1 MASSNS
7 PVVSRRRRRIFL
19 PVVLVLAVVAA
30 GGWAFVNRPWE
41 PKPLVVVVETAT
53 AGPASRVLAVNG
65 RIEPELSVNVSP
77 TVGGQVKEVPVKD
90 GDTVKAG
97 AELARIDD
105 TQQQSAVQQASAAL
119 DAAVNKL
126 QQAKIDLERAKSLGD
141 AISRKDLDSAQL
153 ALQTAQ
159 NSVDQLTAAK
169 NQALSLLAAY
179 NLTAPF
185 DGTVLTRAVDPG
197 QVVGTTTVLFTF
209 ADLTHLRAE
218 ASIDEIY
225 SAEMKRGL
233 KARLQPSGYT
243 RTLEGEVSF
252 VSPTV
257 DTSTGGRLI
266 RVAIDDKDGL
276 NLPIGLTVTLNVVVD
291 EEAEAITVP
300 RTAIVTTPDG
310 PAVYVIANGKA
321 ALKPIEYIDWPSER
335 LIVTSGLTAGDVVIT
350 VPKGVS
356 SGALVA
362 AKAA

>member
-77 TVGGQVKEVPVKD
+77 TVGGQVKEVPVRD

-169 NQALSLLAAY
+169 NQALSQA
-179 NLTAPF
+179 
-185 DGTVLTRAVDPG
+185 
-197 QVVGTTTVLFTF
+197 
-209 ADLTHLRAE
+209 RAE
-218 ASIDEIY
+218 AVQAALVSRGVAADRL
-225 SAEMKRGL
+225 SAKGFGSSR
-233 KARLQPSGYT
+233 
-243 RTLEGEVSF
+243 
-252 VSPTV
+252 
-257 DTSTGGRLI
+257 
-266 RVAIDDKDGL
+266 
-276 NLPIGLTVTLNVVVD
+276 PIADN
-291 EEAEAITVP
+291 A
-300 RTAIVTTPDG
+300 TPDG
-310 PAVYVIANGKA
+310 RAKNRRVEV
-321 ALKPIEYIDWPSER
+321 
-335 LIVTSGLTAGDVVIT
+335 VVSG
-350 VPKGVS
+350 
-356 SGALVA
+356 
-362 AKAA
+362 